1 MLGTQTLFKEQKKTT
16 NQRKMNSATK
26 FLVMILFIGV
36 LCTDVGARKLDK
48 VSKELMDQKSF
59 MFPPMPSTLP
69 TPVVP
74 PVPLPEPIS
83 GLGEAVSATKGGG
96 VENGVGM
103 LSKDTK
109 LGISIPKTAAT
120 NGLGTELVL
129 IVKSSARKVKTA
141 NDNAVSGPG
150 GPGSRATG
158 RTVVETSGTVIVDGP
173 NPSAYSTSI
182 ADRQAGA
189 DAEAGPDGA
198 KSNGTSTGYAYT
210 NAGGSTSNSNP

>member
-1 MLGTQTLFKEQKKTT
+1 
-16 NQRKMNSATK
+16 MNSATK

-83 GLGEAVSATKGGG
+83 GLVKNA
-96 VENGVGM
+96 
-103 LSKDTK
+103 KDD
-109 LGISIPKTAAT
+109 AA
-120 NGLGTELVL
+120 
-129 IVKSSARKVKTA
+129 
-141 NDNAVSGPG
+141 SGPG

-158 RTVVETSGTVIVDGP
+158 STIVETSGTVTVDGP
-173 NPSAYSTSI
+173 NPSAYSKSI

-198 KSNGTSTGYAYT
+198 KSNGSSSGYAYT
-210 NAGGSTSNSNP
+210 NAGGSTSNSNPWTINNSPQNQQSLLYS

>member
-1 MLGTQTLFKEQKKTT
+1 
-16 NQRKMNSATK
+16 MNSATK

>member
-1 MLGTQTLFKEQKKTT
+1 
-16 NQRKMNSATK
+16 MNSATK

-48 VSKELMDQKSF
+48 VSKEIMDQKSF

-83 GLGEAVSATKGGG
+83 GLGEAVSATK
-96 VENGVGM
+96 
-103 LSKDTK
+103 DTK

-120 NGLGTELVL
+120 NGVGTELVI
-129 IVKSSARKVKTA
+129 IVKSSARKVK
-141 NDNAVSGPG
+141 NAKDDAASGPG

-158 RTVVETSGTVIVDGP
+158 STIVETSGTVTVDGP
-173 NPSAYSTSI
+173 NPSAYSKSI

-189 DAEAGPDGA
+189 DAQAGPDGA
-198 KSNGTSTGYAYT
+198 KSNGSSSGYAYT
-210 NAGGSTSNSNP
+210 NAGGSTSNSNPWTINNSPQNQQSLLYS

>member
-1 MLGTQTLFKEQKKTT
+1 
-16 NQRKMNSATK
+16 MNSATK

-48 VSKELMDQKSF
+48 VSKEFMDQKSF

-83 GLGEAVSATKGGG
+83 GLGEAVSATK
-96 VENGVGM
+96 
-103 LSKDTK
+103 DTK

-120 NGLGTELVL
+120 NGVGTELVI
-129 IVKSSARKVKTA
+129 IVKK
-141 NDNAVSGPG
+141 
-150 GPGSRATG
+150 
-158 RTVVETSGTVIVDGP
+158 TSGTVTVNGP
-173 NPSAYSTSI
+173 NPSAYSKSI

-198 KSNGTSTGYAYT
+198 KSNGSSSGYAYT